1 MTAPEL
7 PEGGGDGVHGC
18 AGSKAGGLML
28 FVAIVVGSLD
38 GVSSP
43 AIAQTVRE
51 VFQKV
56 APSVVVIRGRVF
68 LSRRTVRS

>member
-1 MTAPEL
+1 
-7 PEGGGDGVHGC
+7 
-18 AGSKAGGLML
+18 ML